1 MTLIRFKRLQ
11 KRKDEPVVSIRGGR
25 FSFNAH
31 FAELAELR
39 GKRAVLYSVDDE
51 RREIGFEFLTEREE
65 DDAYTLEHRGGMGQF
80 RCSALE
86 LIRTKDSESEAQL
99 GNPLTIC
106 GASRL
111 LSLASSGPFA

>member
-31 FAELAELR
+31 FARLAELR

-51 RREIGFEFLTEREE
+51 RREMASSSSPRGEGG
-65 DDAYTLEHRGGMGQF
+65 DAYTLEHRGGLGQLDA
-80 RCSALE
+80 AL
-86 LIRTKDSESEAQL
+86 
-99 GNPLTIC
+99 
-106 GASRL
+106 
-111 LSLASSGPFA
+111 